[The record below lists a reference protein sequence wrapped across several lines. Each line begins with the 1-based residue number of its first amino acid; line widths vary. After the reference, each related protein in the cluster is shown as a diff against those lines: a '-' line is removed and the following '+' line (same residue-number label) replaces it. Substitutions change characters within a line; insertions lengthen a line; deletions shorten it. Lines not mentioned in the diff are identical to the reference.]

1 MEYTELYFFFQAD
14 HANYFL
20 YSNLLSDGWIMNR
33 KVDNSDM
40 QYAQFRNHLPTLVL
54 LACGYLIASHIYR
67 RATQHWHPMRQ
78 TYFYFV
84 ASALV
89 VTALHGTSVIKIFVI
104 VTTSFM
110 IGQLAGS
117 SAWNPFLTWTF
128 NLGVLFANE
137 YYKGYKFESIG
148 LTALVSKY

>member
-1 MEYTELYFFFQAD
+1 
-14 HANYFL
+14 
-20 YSNLLSDGWIMNR
+20 
-33 KVDNSDM
+33 M

-67 RATQHWHPMRQ
+67 RATQDRDSMRQ
-78 TYFYFV
+78 TYFYFA

-89 VTALHGTSVIKIFVI
+89 VTALHGTSLIKILVI

-110 IGQLAGS
+110 IGQLAGN

-128 NLGVLFANE
+128 NLGILFANE

-148 LTALVSKY
+148 LAALVSNYHLTIVAQKILIFFFFL